1 MDMDQVFVV
10 AIIFIVMYKV
20 IELFVH
26 RKERI
31 ILVDKIDK
39 MDLSKE
45 NNLDLAKIFGNS
57 NKYWGLKVGLL
68 LMGIGLG
75 LLVGYA
81 IVSYSGGLI
90 SSGDTWR
97 VSRMEGLIY
106 GASTLLFGGIGLL
119 SAFLIERRLE
129 K

>member
-1 MDMDQVFVV
+1 MDMDQVFIV

-20 IELFVH
+20 VELFVH

-45 NNLDLAKIFGNS
+45 NNLDLAKIFGGS

-68 LMGIGLG
+68 LMGVGLG
-75 LLVGYA
+75 LLVGYL
-81 IVSYSGGLI
+81 IVLYSGLANADDWMGNQTT
-90 SSGDTWR
+90 G
-97 VSRMEGLIY
+97 VIY
-106 GASTLLFGGIGLL
+106 SASTLLFGGIGLL